1 MNVPSAAKLHIDL
14 QYVFSI
20 DDYSAIW
27 MLQKYIITE
36 KKKKG
41 APLAF
46 VNYHLTFNRL
56 QFLKSSTQN
65 RPS

>member
-14 QYVFSI
+14 QYVFSV

-36 KKKKG
+36 KKKKKV
-41 APLAF
+41 L
-46 VNYHLTFNRL
+46 LWL
-56 QFLKSSTQN
+56 L
-65 RPS
+65 